1 MLQNT
6 FLLIPG
12 IGQKSEDDFWK
23 SDILDWA
30 SLELSLNKFFT
41 DKTKREIVRDYLSNA
56 MKAFDEKNGSFFA
69 EHLPQSEYWRLYKDF
84 QDKTVFL
91 DIETTGLSSFYDV
104 ITVIGTYDGKD
115 TKIFIKDNNLDE
127 VQEYLKQFEVIVTFN
142 GKIFDVPFIQKF
154 FPDIAIL
161 PVHIDLR
168 FLLRTVGYSGP
179 LKQIEKKM
187 GIVRDLAIK
196 DVDGREAAV
205 LWSRFVKGDDD
216 ALKDLILYNI
226 SDTVNLKKLMDYCYL
241 TKFEKEILPKFKK
254 IAHQQKLFGPSTRN
268 PLEDY
273 QPNTDLLIPEVSIH
287 LKGSNLEIKCNNKKL
302 LTIQRKKIQKTE
314 IKIDNLLNNI
324 KTRRKTPVCVGIDL
338 TGSEKKASGV
348 CILKG
353 KDAYL
358 SLINSDEDLIAAVKK
373 AKPDIISIDSPLSL
387 PKGRCCVEDYC
398 ECRKFGIM
406 RECERILKR
415 RGINVYPCLIPS
427 MQKLTKRGMELTKI
441 FKANGFTV
449 IESYPGA
456 AQDILRFP
464 RKRINLK
471 ELEIDLMNMGI
482 TPHCETEPITH
493 DEIDALTSALVGYF
507 FLANQYEAIG
517 NEEEEFLIIPRLD
530 TVN

>member
-1 MLQNT
+1 
-6 FLLIPG
+6 
-12 IGQKSEDDFWK
+12 
-23 SDILDWA
+23 
-30 SLELSLNKFFT
+30 
-41 DKTKREIVRDYLSNA
+41 
-56 MKAFDEKNGSFFA
+56 
-69 EHLPQSEYWRLYKDF
+69 
-84 QDKTVFL
+84 
-91 DIETTGLSSFYDV
+91 
-104 ITVIGTYDGKD
+104 
-115 TKIFIKDNNLDE
+115 
-127 VQEYLKQFEVIVTFN
+127 
-142 GKIFDVPFIQKF
+142 
-154 FPDIAIL
+154 
-161 PVHIDLR
+161 
-168 FLLRTVGYSGP
+168 
-179 LKQIEKKM
+179 
-187 GIVRDLAIK
+187 
-196 DVDGREAAV
+196 
-205 LWSRFVKGDDD
+205 
-216 ALKDLILYNI
+216 
-226 SDTVNLKKLMDYCYL
+226 MDYCYL